1 MVVPG
6 NITSP
11 MSLGSNELLK
21 QGATP
26 VTSAQD
32 ILDALGPRDGE
43 ADVAALARHVPELG
57 PQETT
62 VWQALGAEP
71 RHVDDL
77 ARTLGGPP
85 GDVSAALA
93 LLELRGLARQ
103 VGPMLYTR
111 V

>member
-1 MVVPG
+1 M
-6 NITSP
+6 
-11 MSLGSNELLK
+11 
-21 QGATP
+21 
-26 VTSAQD
+26 
-32 ILDALGPRDGE
+32 
-43 ADVAALARHVPELG
+43 AALARHVPELG

-62 VWQALGAEP
+62 VWQALGGEP

-77 ARTLGGPP
+77 ARTLGGRP
-85 GDVSAALA
+85 GDVSATLA